1 MAVTNNSVNPCEGNS
16 LFLFNRNNKFRKRIA
31 MLVQNKYFESF
42 IFVLIVFSSILLA
55 LENPLHDPNGSEESA
70 LYYLDII
77 LTFFFSMESIFKII
91 SYGLLFNKSDSYLRN
106 GWNFIDFS
114 VVVLSIVSLVITSK
128 KLKIVKI
135 LRLFRVLRPLRM
147 ISRNKG
153 LKTGIQALLM
163 AIPSLFN
170 VVIISLF
177 FLTIYG
183 IIGVNYFK
191 GAFYSCKF
199 QANYIENITNDQY
212 TLVTTKFDCLNYG
225 GDWLNADW
233 NFDNVL

>member
-1 MAVTNNSVNPCEGNS
+1 
-16 LFLFNRNNKFRKRIA
+16 
-31 MLVQNKYFESF
+31 
-42 IFVLIVFSSILLA
+42 
-55 LENPLHDPNGSEESA
+55 LENPLHDPNGGEVST
-70 LYYLDII
+70 LYYFDVV
-77 LTFFFSMESIFKII
+77 LTFFFLMESIFKII
-91 SYGLLFNKSDSYLRN
+91 SYGLLLNKKVSYLRN

-114 VVVLSIVSLVITSK
+114 VVVLSIVSLAITSK

-191 GAFYSCKF
+191 GAFYSCQF
-199 QANYIENITNDQY
+199 
-212 TLVTTKFDCLNYG
+212 
-225 GDWLNADW
+225 
-233 NFDNVL
+233 

>member
-1 MAVTNNSVNPCEGNS
+1 
-16 LFLFNRNNKFRKRIA
+16 
-31 MLVQNKYFESF
+31 
-42 IFVLIVFSSILLA
+42 
-55 LENPLHDPNGSEESA
+55 
-70 LYYLDII
+70 
-77 LTFFFSMESIFKII
+77 
-91 SYGLLFNKSDSYLRN
+91 
-106 GWNFIDFS
+106 
-114 VVVLSIVSLVITSK
+114 LVITSK

-199 QANYIENITNDQY
+199 
-212 TLVTTKFDCLNYG
+212 
-225 GDWLNADW
+225 
-233 NFDNVL
+233 